1 MMIRYDDTT
10 KVTCVDNGQAV
21 DAEVL
26 EFKPQVLL
34 SVSLNK
40 SIKMI
45 LKYSAKSDE
54 YQGDLYGRTFIS
66 KGPKGTHYS
75 TGRGG

>member
-1 MMIRYDDTT
+1 MIRYDDKT
-10 KVTCVDNGQAV
+10 KVTCVDNGQTI

-26 EFKPQVLL
+26 EFKPQSLL
-34 SVSLNK
+34 SISLDRK
-40 SIKMI
+40 IKLV
-45 LKYSAKSDE
+45 LKYVAKSDE
-54 YQGDLYGRTFIS
+54 YQGELYGRTFVS